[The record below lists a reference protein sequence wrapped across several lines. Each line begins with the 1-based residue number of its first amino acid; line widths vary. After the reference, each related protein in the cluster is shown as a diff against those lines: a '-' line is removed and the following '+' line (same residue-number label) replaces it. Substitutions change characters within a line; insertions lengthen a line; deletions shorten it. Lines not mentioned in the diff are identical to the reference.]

1 MTIDMSQFYQVF
13 FEEAD
18 EHLSSMESLLVGL
31 DLRAP
36 GAEDVNAI
44 FRAAHSIKGSSGTF
58 GFNDMMAVTH
68 VLETL
73 LDRVRRGEMQFS
85 TAMVDACLVAGD
97 VLRNQLGAHQG
108 GQIADTAAAADIQ
121 ARLQCLCGEQDEQ
134 TEGAADAV
142 SKHQVFE
149 LRFVPEAS
157 VAAQPERL
165 SNLLDELGRL
175 GRVDLIGTPE
185 EGVPHS
191 QCHLHVTTDVAVEAL
206 YEVVDFLAESGSV
219 KIAPLTS
226 TKTSHG
232 DPRAADEDVSAIGA
246 AGEDERYGFF
256 DALPAQRG
264 HDANVVPEGAVEADV
279 VSDDAAYGLFA
290 PVDSTAGASVPMPPE
305 AADASRGKVA
315 KRNDGSI
322 RVSVDKVDQL
332 INLVGELVITQAM
345 LEQSS
350 SQCDPVVL
358 ERMMRGLGQLQRN
371 TRDLQESVMSIR
383 MLPIAT
389 VFSRFSRVV
398 RDLSAALGKQVELQ
412 TRGENTELDRNL
424 IERIA
429 DPLTHLVRNSLDH
442 GIETPAARRAA
453 GKPEA
458 GTITL
463 SASHQGGSIVIEVG
477 DDGAGLD
484 RTKILSMARQRG
496 IAAPDSLSDS
506 EVWQLVFEP
515 GLSTAEQ
522 VTEVSGRG
530 VGMDVVMKNIAA
542 MGGRV
547 DIDSIAGKGTRMSVR
562 LPLTLAILDGM
573 SVRVGSEIYI
583 VPLNQV
589 AESLQ
594 VTPQMVRR
602 IAGEPRLIQVRG
614 EYLSVVPLHERF
626 NVPDAQTDWTAG
638 IMVVLETGGAR
649 TAVLVD
655 ELLGQHQVVIK
666 SLETNFR
673 RVAGVSGA
681 TILGDGRVAMI
692 LDTPSLVAGTSRRV
706 AEAA

>member
-13 FEEAD
+13 FEETD

-31 DLRAP
+31 NLRAP
-36 GAEDVNAI
+36 DAEDVNAI

-58 GFNDMMAVTH
+58 GFDDMMAVTH

-73 LDRVRRGEMQFS
+73 LDRVRRGETRFS
-85 TAMVDACLVAGD
+85 PAMVDACLVACD
-97 VLRNQLGAHQG
+97 VLRNQLGAHRG
-108 GQIADTAAAADIQ
+108 GQIADAAAAANIQ
-121 ARLQCLCGEQDEQ
+121 ARLQRLCDAENDQ
-134 TEGAADAV
+134 TDGAARAA
-142 SKHQVFE
+142 SKRQVFE
-149 LRFVPEAS
+149 LRFVPEAG
-157 VAAQPERL
+157 VAGQPEHLR
-165 SNLLDELGRL
+165 NLLDELGRL
-175 GRVDLIGTPE
+175 GDVDLIEMPE
-185 EGVPHS
+185 GGLPPS
-191 QCHLHVTTDVAVEAL
+191 QCRLHVTTDVPVDAL
-206 YEVVDFLAESGSV
+206 YEVVGFLAEPGSV
-219 KIAPLTS
+219 KIAPPRS
-226 TKTSHG
+226 IKTSNGQPLAFDAHVSPG
-232 DPRAADEDVSAIGA
+232 GAVVEED
-246 AGEDERYGFF
+246 DDGFF
-256 DALPAQRG
+256 DALPMHHG
-264 HDANVVPEGAVEADV
+264 HGANRDPDGSEDTEVVP
-279 VSDDAAYGLFA
+279 DDAAYRLFT
-290 PVDSTAGASVPMPPE
+290 PVDSPAGADGE
-305 AADASRGKVA
+305 LRAKAAIRG
-315 KRNDGSI
+315 DDSI

-350 SQCDPVVL
+350 SQCDPGFV
-358 ERMMRGLGQLQRN
+358 ERINRGLGQLQRN

-383 MLPIAT
+383 MLPISTA
-389 VFSRFSRVV
+389 FSRFQRVV

-412 TRGENTELDRNL
+412 IRGENTEMDKNL
-424 IERIA
+424 IERIV

-442 GIETPAARRAA
+442 GIETPVTRQAA
-453 GKPEA
+453 GKPET

-463 SASHQGGSIVIEVG
+463 SASHQGGSVVIEVS

-484 RTKILSMARQRG
+484 RMKILSKARQRG
-496 IAAPDSLSDS
+496 ISAPDSLSDS

-515 GLSTAEQ
+515 GLSTAEG

-530 VGMDVVMKNIAA
+530 VGMDVVMKNIAG

-547 DIDSIAGKGTRMSVR
+547 DINSIAGKGTRTTVR

-583 VPLNQV
+583 IPLNQV

-602 IAGEPRLIQVRG
+602 IAGEPTLIQVRG
-614 EYLSVVPLHERF
+614 EYLNVVPLHRRF
-626 NVPDAQTDWTAG
+626 NVPDAQTDWSVG

-666 SLETNFR
+666 SLEANFR

-692 LDTPSLVAGTSRRV
+692 LDAPALVGGASRRV
-706 AEAA
+706 AVTA